1 MDEEP
6 SFWEKFRFVFG
17 HAYVENSILE
27 QVNTRYPEY
36 EATAKELQ
44 FGNDSI
50 SNRVESSLF
59 GAGFG
64 LVAGAGGMLFLLKN
78 KKGKLWTFMKG
89 IGFITFPFAGL
100 LAGSSVGLSS
110 SMVAWSVMDKEP
122 TLQPLSFMAEFV
134 RESSM
139 EAIGKPPIYPCLSK
153 EELDKEYQ
161 KLIMIQN
168 KNKT

>member
-1 MDEEP
+1 MIGP
-6 SFWEKFRFVFG
+6 
-17 HAYVENSILE
+17 
-27 QVNTRYPEY
+27 
-36 EATAKELQ
+36 
-44 FGNDSI
+44 
-50 SNRVESSLF
+50 
-59 GAGFG
+59 
-64 LVAGAGGMLFLLKN
+64 
-78 KKGKLWTFMKG
+78 
-89 IGFITFPFAGL
+89 GFITFPFAGL